1 MAAPHAPSS
10 TDPWEWTVDE
20 VVAALCH
27 PTSPFRSRSNSQV
40 LPNATFLEKKLRE
53 HCIEGCS
60 LLTDI
65 NNTSLKE
72 DLGISALGHRGHIK
86 REVQRLRL
94 DSPRYLDYLNRRLP
108 EPSSRY
114 STGRHNAEQSN
125 VQSVHNT
132 QQWLNQLPD
141 LQEPVAHAVTPD
153 VPDGVLHDLPEQ
165 PQLTRD
171 ETTIIDENGRKRR
184 KLVLNAAIAVSS
196 EERTAP
202 AAVDTMTS
210 APSIEDIPATVAG
223 PSPPLDKVD
232 RKRIAP
238 TLIHHSDHTH
248 NQLQEPALEPPAE
261 AERSL
266 MESTP
271 LTSASRK
278 PDNAYLGTKALHVED
293 LFYERAQLSS
303 KLANSLAER
312 TVMKDDDEPFN
323 FAITGIPASN
333 GQRLYVNS
341 RIQHYLRQRPQQFRR
356 GTRICSGV
364 IPYPDILGPKHQSLS
379 ITIFD
384 TTPDAV
390 IATREDRAGWLPSSS
405 MNSSR
410 PNRGVD
416 DTDMDTHRLPVPLEE
431 DNGADWDF
439 LEKWHHAPGHDHVLP
454 VYGESGSEGEYDLE
468 TWRLIEQEKGGKLP
482 RPLGR
487 SRQMKKVSDNDVLD
501 AIDEAVQR
509 MIEDWKQKRLP
520 RLQRTAWILWSKSR
534 RDGSK
539 HARISS
545 LAYDVEHLSIRLDK
559 LRKEIAKEKWLSVKR
574 VSRQCESMRRTI
586 WELQDSKWKIS
597 TLKLRVRPEKQ
608 LKLPNVKPETPN
620 GPTSSHDEQDIELET
635 SVGDTS
641 ADEDLD
647 GFIIDDEDATSVEDG
662 ANMADMGDDNQIHD
676 EGDLMTDIYRGGQ
689 QAEAEEVRLVDLA
702 LKAPK
707 NEIAVQPTPKPTARN
722 NIIDLT
728 LDSDIEPE
736 APPLMSDTLDGHS
749 VSNRLVNSTT
759 FEDEDPVQR
768 SQRKKAMFKT
778 PQRVP
783 EAMDQSN
790 VVDLEGDSAYDSAPE
805 PASKLPE
812 LYETSLISNMDPE
825 LLMERS
831 DRKRLLIWLL
841 TRCNLERRENVYAYI
856 SNQGILSVQD
866 DVWRTIGILRGRR
879 RSLRGAQSDEQPEVI
894 KILTGW
900 FIQWTNAVTIAA
912 NEGAKGK
919 QLAVAEADTEG
930 FAPFYHYLHELQC
943 LCDYEDTNGFIEPMA
958 HDHASVHDIDSS
970 APMNTSGSS
979 PIASPTKSI
988 KSSQKEKR
996 GLIEYSDE
1004 ELQPVSAKKRK
1015 YIVPESQEA
1024 ADARKK
1030 AHERVQDREKR
1041 QRRLKRRLERMG
1053 QTEEDPSQVAVNLGK
1068 LEDQELVYLPASI
1081 GARIQPHQ
1089 KDGVRFLWREI
1100 IEDHA
1105 TGQGCLLAQTMGL
1118 GKTMQVISFLVAVA
1132 QAAQSPDA
1140 NMRNQIPPRLRGSK
1154 TLVLCP
1160 PALIDNWYEEFLI
1173 WAPDDMTETIGDI
1186 RKVQASMGLQER
1198 LQTIEDWGE
1207 EGGILVLGFAVLRD
1221 FIENP
1226 VKAKTRQ
1233 GALDTDQHRRMMDIL
1248 LEGPAIVVADEAHAA
1263 KNRNSKLHKILL
1275 RFSTG
1280 SRIALTGSP
1289 LSNNLS
1295 EYYSLIQWVAPGYLG
1310 EHREFVAHYEEPI
1323 QQGLYRDSKPWEW
1336 RAGLKKLE
1344 LFKRE
1349 VQPKVHRADVSV
1361 LAKRLRGKSE
1371 FVIKLGL
1378 TPLQE
1383 KLYQV
1388 FVESMSEQYAGT
1400 EGPHTATLWAWIS
1413 MLRLVCNHPQCF
1425 YDKLNSIEAGKAP
1438 PKRPKKKKS
1447 SVAEEL
1453 GIADEDMALLEASP
1467 RELGMS
1473 EDLVRRQLQPFETLD
1488 VPVDAISL
1496 ANKMEILLQILE
1508 LSNAAGDKVLVFS
1521 HSLQTL
1527 DYVAKM
1533 LTAKFMGFLRLDG
1546 TVETGRRQK
1555 MTKKFNEG
1563 AVNIFLVSTRAGGT
1577 GLNLFGANRV
1587 VILDDHFNPTWE
1599 EQAIGRAYRI
1609 GQTKHVY
1616 VYRLTVG
1623 GTFEEALHNQSL
1635 FKQQL
1640 ATRAVDQRNIE
1651 RQATRSAK
1659 DYFQPVK
1666 PAEQTDLELMKGKD
1680 QAVLDKILA
1689 SQAEYV
1695 RHRCHD
1701 QPSLT
1706 IDRKPCIRAIV
1717 PCETFQ
1723 QEVDEKLTA
1732 EEQKEVEQA
1741 EELSRLRRTDPLA
1754 YHAKMA
1760 ARSGPYVSRPPFQPG
1775 EPNSIPPSSMPLPLR
1790 PPDTPNTLR
1799 PLSGAGGLPRQ
1810 SGSVGKLAS
1819 QGVTVS
1825 NNASPSNASFLQLDR
1840 YYGAPRP
1847 YASVPPPQ
1855 QPNVRNMTDRAGSE
1869 PSGTPEKPAAP
1880 TFSFDS
1886 YPTLQDMM
1894 HRTNNRSQY

>member
-1 MAAPHAPSS
+1 MAAPQAPNS
-10 TDPWEWTVDE
+10 TDPWDWTVDE

-27 PTSPFRSRSNSQV
+27 PASPFRSRSNPQV
-40 LPNATFLEKKLRE
+40 LPNATFLEDKLRE

-72 DLGISALGHRGHIK
+72 DLGISALGHRGHIQ
-86 REVQRLRL
+86 REVQRLRWG
-94 DSPRYLDYLNRRLP
+94 SPQYLEYLNRRLP

-125 VQSVHNT
+125 VQSVHAT

-141 LQEPVAHAVTPD
+141 LQEPVAPAVAPD
-153 VPDGVLHDLPEQ
+153 VAVDVPHDQPDQ
-165 PQLTRD
+165 PQPTHV

-184 KLVLNAAIAVSS
+184 KLVLNAAIAGSS
-196 EERTAP
+196 EERTVP
-202 AAVDTMTS
+202 GAVDTTIS
-210 APSIEDIPATVAG
+210 APSNEEMPATVRS
-223 PSPPLDKVD
+223 PSPPPDTVG

-238 TLIHHSDHTH
+238 TLVTQLDHVH
-248 NQLQEPALEPPAE
+248 NQLQESALEPPSE
-261 AERSL
+261 AKRSL
-266 MESTP
+266 INST
-271 LTSASRK
+271 LQTSASRE
-278 PDNAYLGTKALHVED
+278 PDNAYLGTKALLVED
-293 LFYERAQLSS
+293 LFYERIQSS
-303 KLANSLAER
+303 TKLANSLAER
-312 TVMKDDDEPFN
+312 TILKDDEDPFN
-323 FAITGIPASN
+323 FVITRIPVSN

-341 RIQHYLRQRPQQFRR
+341 RIQHYLRQRPEQFYR
-356 GTRICSGV
+356 GTKKRSGI
-364 IPYPDILGPKHQSLS
+364 IPYPDMLGLKHQSLS

-405 MNSSR
+405 MKLLRS
-410 PNRGVD
+410 NRGLD
-416 DTDMDTHRLPVPLEE
+416 DTDIDVHRLPVPLEE

-454 VYGESGSEGEYDLE
+454 VYGESGSEGEYDPE
-468 TWRLIEQEKGGKLP
+468 TWRLIEQEKGSKLP

-487 SRQMKKVSDNDVLD
+487 SRQMKTVSDDDVLD
-501 AIDEAVQR
+501 AIDKAVQR
-509 MIEDWKQKRLP
+509 MIDDWKQKRLP
-520 RLQRTAWILWSKSR
+520 SLQRTAWILWSKSR
-534 RDGSK
+534 RDASK
-539 HARISS
+539 RAQIFS
-545 LAYDVEHLSIRLDK
+545 LTFDVEHLNIRLDK
-559 LRKEIAKEKWLSVKR
+559 LRKEIAKEKWLSVER
-574 VSRQCESMRRTI
+574 VSKQCESMRRTI
-586 WELQDSKWKIS
+586 WELEDSKWKIS
-597 TLKLRVRPEKQ
+597 MLQLRVRPDKQ
-608 LKLPNVKPETPN
+608 QKLRSVKPEKPD
-620 GPTSSHDEQDIELET
+620 GSIPSHDGQDVEVET
-635 SVGDTS
+635 SVGETS
-641 ADEDLD
+641 TDEDLD
-647 GFIIDDEDATSVEDG
+647 GFVIDDEDATSVEGD
-662 ANMADMGDDNQIHD
+662 ANMADIGDSNQIHAD
-676 EGDLMTDIYRGGQ
+676 GDLMTGITDAYRGFQ
-689 QAEAEEVRLVDLA
+689 QAEAKEVLLDVLA

-707 NEIAVQPTPKPTARN
+707 KEIAAQSVPNPPASN

-728 LDSDIEPE
+728 LESDSEPE
-736 APPLMSDTLDGHS
+736 APLLTSDLLTTHS
-749 VSNRLVNSTT
+749 VSNRLVNPTT
-759 FEDEDPVQR
+759 SEDEDPVQR

-778 PQRVP
+778 PQRLP
-783 EAMDQSN
+783 EAMGHSIA
-790 VVDLEGDSAYDSAPE
+790 VDLEGDSAYDSAPE
-805 PASKLPE
+805 PASRLPE

-841 TRCNLERRENVYAYI
+841 TRCSLERRENVYAYI
-856 SNQGILSVQD
+856 SNQGIVSVQD
-866 DVWRTIGILRGRR
+866 DVWRTIGTLRGRR

-900 FIQWTNAVTIAA
+900 FIQWTNAVIIAA
-912 NEGAKGK
+912 KEGAKGK

-930 FAPFYHYLHELQC
+930 FAPFYYYLHELQC
-943 LCDYEDTNGFIEPMA
+943 LCDYGDTNGHTEPLA
-958 HDHASVHDIDSS
+958 HDNASVHNIDSS
-970 APMNTSGSS
+970 APVNAGGSS
-979 PIASPTKSI
+979 PIATPTKGNGTS
-988 KSSQKEKR
+988 KKQKR
-996 GLIEYSDE
+996 GLIAYSDE

-1041 QRRLKRRLERMG
+1041 QRILKRTLERMG

-1068 LEDQELVYLPASI
+1068 LEEQGLVYLPASI

-1132 QAAQSPDA
+1132 EAAQSPEA
-1140 NMRNQIPPRLRGSK
+1140 NVRTQIPPRLRESK

-1233 GALDTDQHRRMMDIL
+1233 TALDNDQHRRMVEIL

-1295 EYYSLIQWVAPGYLG
+1295 EYYSLIEWVAPGYLG

-1323 QQGLYRDSKPWEW
+1323 QQGLYRDSTPWEW

-1371 FVIKLGL
+1371 FVIKLAL

-1388 FVESMSEQYAGT
+1388 FVESMSEQYADT
-1400 EGPHTATLWAWIS
+1400 EGPRTATLWAWIS
-1413 MLRLVCNHPQCF
+1413 MLRLVCNHPKCF
-1425 YDKLNSIEAGKAP
+1425 FDKLNSIEAGKAP
-1438 PKRPKKKKS
+1438 PKRAKKKKS

-1467 RELGMS
+1467 WELGMS

-1488 VPVDAISL
+1488 GPVDAISL

-1527 DYVAKM
+1527 DYVAMM
-1533 LTAKFMGFLRLDG
+1533 LTAKAMRFLRLDG

-1563 AVNIFLVSTRAGGT
+1563 SVDIFLVSTRAGGT

-1587 VILDDHFNPTWE
+1587 IIIDDHFNPTWE

-1640 ATRAVDQRNIE
+1640 ATRAVDQKNIE

-1666 PAEQTDLELMKGKD
+1666 SVEQTDLDLTKGKD
-1680 QAVLDKILA
+1680 TAVLDKILA
-1689 SQAEYV
+1689 LQAE
-1695 RHRCHD
+1695 
-1701 QPSLT
+1701 
-1706 IDRKPCIRAIV
+1706 KPYIRAIV

-1741 EELSRLRRTDPLA
+1741 EELSRLRRTDPPA
-1754 YHAKMA
+1754 YQAKMA
-1760 ARSGPYVSRPPFQPG
+1760 MRPGPYTSRPSFQPG
-1775 EPNSIPPSSMPLPLR
+1775 VPNSMPPSSMPQPLPL
-1790 PPDTPNTLR
+1790 PWPDVPNA
-1799 PLSGAGGLPRQ
+1799 PKPWNGAGGLPRQ
-1810 SGSVGKLAS
+1810 SGSVSKLAS
-1819 QGVTVS
+1819 QGVVVS
-1825 NNASPSNASFLQLDR
+1825 ENTSPSKDSFLQLNR
-1840 YYGAPRP
+1840 YYGAPRQ

-1855 QPNVRNMTDRAGSE
+1855 QPTAHDNADRAGSE

-1880 TFSFDS
+1880 TFPFEY

-1894 HRTNNRSQY
+1894 HRANNRPQY